1 MKNFKLFIGVILMFV
16 CLFIIAA
23 IDSFSTGGTII
34 SLIVAY
40 FFGRDGFRL
49 INKYS
54 KEEKID

>member
-1 MKNFKLFIGVILMFV
+1 MKNFKLFIGAILMFV
-16 CLFIIAA
+16 CLFLIAA
-23 IDSFSTGGTII
+23 IDSFSTGGVVLAMIA
-34 SLIVAY
+34 AY